1 MPSILNA
8 GESYTFRSY
17 FDMSYDIDKIL
28 AEFGYAFCTDRLVL
42 PRTSRDISPLLQ
54 LKQEIETNLKLTIL
68 SSEISRREAVIAPIL
83 FAVARFCHCQ
93 IRLEYVLN
101 VNDWLKGNLD
111 YLLKSEQTF
120 LVVEAK
126 KDDLAKGFTQL
137 ATELIAVSEY
147 EGKSILYGAVT
158 IGDAWRF
165 GVLDAK
171 QKLITQ
177 DIALI
182 PIPDRI
188 EELLQILV
196 GILLDTSE
204 VVTP

>member
-17 FDMSYDIDKIL
+17 FDMSHDIDKIL
-28 AEFGYAFCTDRLVL
+28 AEFGYAFRSDRLVL
-42 PRTSRDISPLLQ
+42 PHTSRDISPLLQ
-54 LKQEIETNLKLTIL
+54 LKQEIEANLKLTIL
-68 SSEISRREAVIAPIL
+68 SSEITRREAVIAPIL

-93 IRLEYVLN
+93 IRLEYSLN

-111 YLLKSEQTF
+111 YLLMSDRTF

-137 ATELIAVSEY
+137 ATELIAISEA
-147 EGKSILYGAVT
+147 EGKNLLYGAVT

-165 GVLDAK
+165 GVLDAT
-171 QKLITQ
+171 QRLIVQ
-177 DIALI
+177 DIGLI
-182 PIPDRI
+182 PIPDRL
-188 EELLQILV
+188 EDLLQILV
-196 GILLDTSE
+196 GILLDNPEE
-204 VVTP
+204 VTL